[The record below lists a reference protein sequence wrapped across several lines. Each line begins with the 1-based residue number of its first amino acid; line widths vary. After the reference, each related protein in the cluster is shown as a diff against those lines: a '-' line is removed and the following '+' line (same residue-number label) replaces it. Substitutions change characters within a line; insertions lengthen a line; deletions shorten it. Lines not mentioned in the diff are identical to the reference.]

1 MEAEDNKENEL
12 PQEETVKV
20 GESENGTPATTSE
33 GEYSEEKKTV
43 MSAMKSHYGEDVSD
57 EEYVPKLEKMVAGDL
72 LPKAEKLGRYDES
85 NERIMAMMD
94 SEPELGGILSD
105 MSRGGKFLNV
115 LPKYVDVTSLEP
127 EGEDDMQ
134 EWADNVK
141 AREENYRLGN
151 ERKASIAANLEKSE
165 AAIEEFITGKNIDE
179 PGKIEFAQKLADFL
193 DKAYSGEITKEF
205 LDAMYYYMNR
215 DTELENQR
223 KVGELAGANKKISQQ
238 FASDAEIRRGDQMPA
253 LDGSAKMPEQEVI
266 KDPIASTLNKHL
278 DGNKSI
284 LNG

>member
-1 MEAEDNKENEL
+1 MESEDNKEAKL
-12 PQEETVKV
+12 PGEVTAKV
-20 GESENGTPATTSE
+20 GEEENGTPSTTSE
-33 GEYSEEKKTV
+33 GEYSEEKKAV

-105 MSRGGKFLNV
+105 MSRGGKFLTV
-115 LPKYVDVTSLEP
+115 LPKYVDVASLEP

-134 EWADNVK
+134 AWGENVRI
-141 AREENYRLGN
+141 REENYRAGN
-151 ERKASIAANLEKSE
+151 DRKATIAVNLEKSN
-165 AAIEEFITGKNIDE
+165 AAIDEFIAGKNLDE
-179 PGKIEFAQKLADFL
+179 PGKLKFAESLADFL
-193 DKAYSGEITKEF
+193 DRAYSGEITKEF

-238 FASDAEIRRGDQMPA
+238 FASDSEIRRGDKMPA
-253 LDGSAKMPEQEVI
+253 LDGSAQMPEAVTM
-266 KDPIASTLNKHL
+266 KDPIASNLNKHL
-278 DGNKSI
+278 EGHKSI